1 MDFGFRD
8 GSNFGFSFEKVV
20 FKEDKSNCSSEKDR
34 DKSNR
39 EDLIHIFFE
48 IFQVISMMMR
58 NGPRGRGE
66 GGVLYVSPCCVF
78 RSHCFFT
85 LQCKNQRM
93 EWKQLKTSLIFYP
106 GKSSEAGCIKHRV
119 QVQRHQAQQSQGNTS
134 GLKPDEKL
142 VGPKYKQERCPQ
154 ISRNPAQ
161 KNQIENPSP
170 PRPHSVVQI
179 YFLKIY

>member
-20 FKEDKSNCSSEKDR
+20 FKEDKSNCSTEKDR

-48 IFQVISMMMR
+48 IFQVSSMMMR
-58 NGPRGRGE
+58 NGPPG

-85 LQCKNQRM
+85 LQCRNQRM

-106 GKSSEAGCIKHRV
+106 GKSSEAGCIKLRV

-134 GLKPDEKL
+134 GLSL
-142 VGPKYKQERCPQ
+142 MRNQLGPN
-154 ISRNPAQ
+154 ISRNQAHKKQ
-161 KNQIENPSP
+161 EPSLEEP
-170 PRPHSVVQI
+170 NRVPTKTTVSCTNVFFQ
-179 YFLKIY
+179 KIY